1 MVTHC
6 LILNLNPFLAFH
18 HGTVDIRDD
27 LAGTRNIM
35 VNLGNDPA
43 STRDIMMNLGNDP
56 AGVRNVMT
64 NVGNSHMRVYC
75 KFGLDV
81 GWSIV
86 WAEKRW
92 LGALGK
98 HEEFYRGPPSMQ
110 RSCVYHSS
118 HKEYER

>member
-1 MVTHC
+1 MITHH
-6 LILNLNPFLAFH
+6 LIPNINPFLAFH

-35 VNLGNDPA
+35 
-43 STRDIMMNLGNDP
+43 MNLGNDP
-56 AGVRNVMT
+56 AGTRNVMT
-64 NVGNSHMRVYC
+64 NVGNCHVRVYC
-75 KFGLDV
+75 KFRLDI
-81 GWSIV
+81 GRSIV

-98 HEEFYRGPPSMQ
+98 HEGFYRGPTSIQ

-118 HKEYER
+118 HGEYER